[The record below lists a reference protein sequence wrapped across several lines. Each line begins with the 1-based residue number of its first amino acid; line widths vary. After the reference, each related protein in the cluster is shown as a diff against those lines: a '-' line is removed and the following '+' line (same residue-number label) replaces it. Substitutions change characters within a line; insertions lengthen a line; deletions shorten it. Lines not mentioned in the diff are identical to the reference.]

1 MISDMRDRF
10 YAQAQGKFTFGL
22 IEVALA
28 DLSKWGPLI
37 DSYGIYRLGEIF
49 EHHDA
54 FEIFRKMTGL
64 GYVPSNFD
72 HTQDSIIIKISYD
85 AHDMRGSLIQTAEK
99 NVVTPIHLEDGEIE
113 SLVEVKE
120 KIIDEALAQLGMGK
134 PFYGRKSSSIIF

>member
-72 HTQDSIIIKISYD
+72 HTQDSIIVKVSYD
-85 AHDMRGSLIQTAEK
+85 AHDISGSLIQTAER
-99 NVVTPIHLEDGEIE
+99 NVVTPIHINEVDIGRLI
-113 SLVEVKE
+113 EVKE
-120 KIIDEALAQLGMGK
+120 NIIDEALAQLGMSK
-134 PFYGRKSSSIIF
+134 PFTDRKLGK